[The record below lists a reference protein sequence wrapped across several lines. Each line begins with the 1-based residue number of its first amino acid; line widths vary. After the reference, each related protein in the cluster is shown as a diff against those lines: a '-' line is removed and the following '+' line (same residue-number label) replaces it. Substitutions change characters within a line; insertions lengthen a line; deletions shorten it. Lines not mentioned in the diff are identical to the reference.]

1 MIINASSSF
10 NTKEEDQDY
19 VLWIHVD
26 KKYIVKFD
34 YNSMLMNKFGT
45 TKVPMAIASGHI
57 ITMVWSYIAE
67 ALKNNESY
75 FWDTRFKIKDI
86 CYIAVVDNTAKSPLQ
101 ISKFAIKAILEQ
113 KYQ

>member
-1 MIINASSSF
+1 MIINASNSF
-10 NTKEEDQDY
+10 NAKEEKQDY
-19 VLWIHVD
+19 VLCIHVD
-26 KKYIVKFD
+26 KKYIIKFD
-34 YNSMLMNKFGT
+34 YTSMLMNKFGT
-45 TKVPMAIASGHI
+45 TKVPMAIASSHI
-57 ITMVWSYIAE
+57 ITIVWSYIAE

-75 FWDTRFKIKDI
+75 FWDTGFKIKDI